1 MPVAR
6 PRLMS
11 KNVNRPISSITIAR
25 LVTWIMPPHRE
36 GWAHA
41 ILHELAYIETRR
53 AAVRWMIGSTL
64 FAIRERTNYE
74 LENAPMNTIRTTLVL
89 VAMAAGVV
97 AGTYAIQKPYQQ
109 ERIKFALHRL
119 LDESKHK

>member
-1 MPVAR
+1 
-6 PRLMS
+6 MS
-11 KNVNRPISSITIAR
+11 KSVNGLISSIAVVR
-25 LVTWIMPPHRE
+25 LVTWIMPPHRK

-41 ILHELAYIETRR
+41 ILNELAYIETRR
-53 AAVRWMIGSTL
+53 AAVRWIIGSTL

-74 LENAPMNTIRTTLVL
+74 LENASMNIKIIRTTLIL
-89 VAMAAGVV
+89 IAMAVGVV

-119 LDESKHK
+119 LDAKQT

>member
-1 MPVAR
+1 
-6 PRLMS
+6 MS
-11 KNVNRPISSITIAR
+11 KSVHRVITTTIVR
-25 LVTWIMPPHRE
+25 LVTWIMPPHRKD
-36 GWAHA
+36 WTHA
-41 ILHELAYIETRR
+41 ILNELAYMGTRR

-74 LENAPMNTIRTTLVL
+74 LENASMNIIRTTLIL
-89 VAMAAGVV
+89 AAVAISLV

-119 LDESKHK
+119 LDGNQT